1 MFPAASSTHP
11 GLVVNAQAA
20 GRGTPVPVGL
30 LLACF
35 GALHPAG
42 FTAGRVFLGECFGAH
57 MANVNL
63 AESPVYQGRRAAVV
77 PPV

>member
-1 MFPAASSTHP
+1 MRFPAAPSTHP
-11 GLVVNAQAA
+11 GLVDKAA
-20 GRGTPVPVGL
+20 GRGTYSRGL

-42 FTAGRVFLGECFGAH
+42 FAAGRVFFWGCFGAH

-63 AESPVYQGRRAAVV
+63 AEPPVYQGRGAAIH
-77 PPV
+77 PTM